1 MDCTTNREAEL
12 AMIGLALQDAT
23 CALQAAALPEAYF
36 SARDT
41 QALHRAI
48 QRLTSSGRTADLLTV
63 SAEAK
68 TDLEEP
74 EGLLIQCIQAGF
86 APSMYG
92 QYAGLL
98 ADCHKRRLMHS
109 HGSALIAAAI
119 DPSASPEAA
128 TDAAM
133 EALRGENGQG
143 SSVTAQQGLMALMDS
158 IDEAKKG
165 RVYTGIADLDRLTG
179 GFRGGKLVVLGARPG
194 VGKTALALQIA
205 RYAATHCAPVLV
217 VSLEMDEA
225 EIMSRVVS
233 AMSGV
238 DVQLMESG
246 ALQPEHWGRLTE
258 VMSEAA
264 RLPLHIS
271 THATTPAQ
279 IRREASAL
287 KYKGGLGLIVVDYL
301 QLLHSSG
308 KTASR
313 YEEVSAISRELK
325 QLAMDLQVPVLAL
338 TQFNRQSEM
347 GVGGK
352 AEKRKP
358 SMAESKD
365 SGSIEQDAN
374 MFLTLW
380 EPPEPSSD
388 QEQAFMTWRACYNMR
403 TSWMALHIDKNR
415 QGRTGCMFLS
425 FDKPHMTFQSIDTRE
440 P

>member
-1 MDCTTNREAEL
+1 
-12 AMIGLALQDAT
+12 MIGLALQDAS
-23 CALQAAALPEAYF
+23 CAIQAAALPEAYF

-41 QALHRAI
+41 QALHRSV
-48 QRLTSSGRTADLLTV
+48 QRLVNAGKTADLLTV

-74 EGLLIQCIQAGF
+74 EALLISCMQAGF

-109 HGSALIAAAI
+109 HGSALIAAAV

-133 EALRGENGQG
+133 EALRGG
-143 SSVTAQQGLMALMDS
+143 SGESNSVTAQQGLLALMDS

-165 RVYTGIADLDRLTG
+165 RIYTGIADLDRLTG

-205 RYAATHCAPVLV
+205 RHAATHCAPVLV

-225 EIMSRVVS
+225 EVMSRVVA

-246 ALQPEHWGRLTE
+246 ALQPEHWAQLTE
-258 VMSEAA
+258 VMAEAA

-271 THATTPAQ
+271 THSTTPAQ

-301 QLLHSSG
+301 QLLHSST
-308 KTASR
+308 KASTR

-380 EPPEPSSD
+380 EPPEPSSE
-388 QEQAFMTWRACYNMR
+388 QEQAFITWRACYNMGVG
-403 TSWMALHIDKNR
+403 WMALHVDKNR
-415 QGRTGCMFLS
+415 QGRTGCMFLG
-425 FDKPHMTFQSIDTRE
+425 FDKPHMTFHSIDTRDL
-440 P
+440 